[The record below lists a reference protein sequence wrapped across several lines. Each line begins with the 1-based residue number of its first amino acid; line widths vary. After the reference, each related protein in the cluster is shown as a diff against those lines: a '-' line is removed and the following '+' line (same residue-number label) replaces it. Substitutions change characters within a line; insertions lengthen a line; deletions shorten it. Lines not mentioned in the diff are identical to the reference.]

1 MPEIDIVGAGACDD
15 TPDDVGGEV
24 LGDIERHR
32 RTDGIDQRVD
42 VHLPV
47 EKPEEGLKD
56 ERRPVPGQGEFRP
69 GRPGEFLEGLQIAVG
84 IGADEGFPELR
95 IRLRR
100 RCRVG
105 FHHCFPA
112 FNGEGAAAL
121 VAKAGIVPVLLPA
134 L

>member
-1 MPEIDIVGAGACDD
+1 MPEIDIVGAGACND
-15 TPDDVGGEV
+15 TPDEVGGEV

-32 RTDGIDQRVD
+32 RADGIDQRVD

-56 ERRPVPGQGEFRP
+56 EGWPVPGQGEFGP
-69 GRPGEFLEGLQIAVG
+69 GRPREFLEGLQVAVG
-84 IGADEGFPELR
+84 IGADEGFPELC

-100 RCRVG
+100 RCRVRL
-105 FHHCFPA
+105 HHSFLA

-121 VAKAGIVPVLLPA
+121 VAKAGIVPVFLSA